1 MQSDAYVQCEIA
13 DFTACS
19 WRGISWRRRKGRR
32 GLADRCVD
40 AATVE
45 TEIEEEDR
53 MLVAEDDEEGLP
65 ETRMEMVEV
74 LLFELGS

>member
-1 MQSDAYVQCEIA
+1 M
-13 DFTACS
+13 
-19 WRGISWRRRKGRR
+19 
-32 GLADRCVD
+32 VD

-53 MLVAEDDEEGLP
+53 TLVAEDDEEGLP

-74 LLFELGS
+74 LLLELGS

>member
-1 MQSDAYVQCEIA
+1 V
-13 DFTACS
+13 
-19 WRGISWRRRKGRR
+19 
-32 GLADRCVD
+32 VD

>member
-1 MQSDAYVQCEIA
+1 V
-13 DFTACS
+13 
-19 WRGISWRRRKGRR
+19 
-32 GLADRCVD
+32 VD

-53 MLVAEDDEEGLP
+53 MLTVEDDEEGLP